1 MKHLILFLSFIL
13 ILFPNSYAQNY
24 QISGV
29 VKDAATGE
37 LLPGAD
43 IQLKGTTKGT
53 RTDIKG
59 NFSLIIRKDSAT
71 VMIVSYLGYQKAEVK
86 IKHTT
91 MFYTINLEPT
101 YIPGDEVV
109 ITASRF
115 SEKILESSSAIQ
127 KLNSIKLTAAPSGDF
142 FKSISNQKE
151 VEILETSMGFRIFNT
166 RGFNTSSP
174 FRVVQFVDG
183 IDNQAVSFN
192 FPPGNLFGLPDV
204 DIDNVEVISGP
215 ASAMYGPNAFQGVIS
230 MTSVSPF
237 NKQGVTVSI
246 KGGNRKFI
254 EAQFRMAD
262 VFGKNK
268 KFGVKISGSYMQSE
282 EWLADDP
289 ISNLYK
295 RTNSPPQDLAS
306 LLTSMATDSTLS
318 IEQRQL
324 VNDFNT
330 YATTNTSVKPGKT
343 QFTLP
348 GYMEKY
354 LYDGKNRNIKAS
366 ANIFYKLP
374 YHMMISYQYRF
385 NDITGIYQGNS
396 RSRIKNMLFQQ
407 HKLELKGK
415 NFLVRT
421 YFSMDD
427 VKDSYDLVL
436 TGINLGLAGLPAVDK
451 AYLLGYL
458 NDIKNQSG
466 NFTLPADSINLA
478 DAKNAGMAMTAD
490 AWLKPGTEDFNT
502 AFDRITTSK
511 DRYTGGS
518 MFTPHSKLV
527 HADGQYDFNV
537 NIVKFNAGASFRY
550 YMPQSEGKHFM
561 DTLLSDGNY
570 SNISFYELGGFL
582 QGSTELFKK
591 HLKCIASIRVDKSEN
606 FNFQFS
612 PRIGLI
618 FTVKEHNIR
627 LFAQSAFRNPTLN
640 DQYFNMN
647 NGSFIARGN
656 LGGFSNI
663 YTLASVTDYQS
674 TGDTNKLQP
683 IVLNPIRPEHLN
695 AVELGYRTALFRKLV
710 IDANGY
716 FNMYSNFIGS
726 IKVVRPKSGTAGEHS
741 GTAAIMS
748 KNYQTYSVAVNST
761 TDITAYGASIGVS
774 YYFPLHITAYANYT
788 FSKMV
793 DPKKNDPLIPGFNTP
808 EHKVNVG
815 FEGQRIYKNLG
826 ASFNFKWWDS
836 YLWTSPFATG
846 EVPSNY
852 TMDVQLSYE
861 LQRWYTTVR
870 VGMSNI
876 LDRKYI
882 QAYGSGQVGR
892 FMYASLSFDLKG
904 STNRH

>member
-1 MKHLILFLSFIL
+1 MKHLILFLSFFM
-13 ILFPNSYAQNY
+13 ILFPNVYAQKI

-59 NFSLIIRKDSAT
+59 NFSLSTGKDSAT
-71 VMIVSYLGYQKAEVK
+71 VLIVSYLGYQKEEVK
-86 IKHTT
+86 LKQNTIFYNIK
-91 MFYTINLEPT
+91 LEPT
-101 YIPGDEVV
+101 YIPGNEVV

-142 FKSISNQKE
+142 FKSIGNQKE

-192 FPPGNLFGLPDV
+192 FPPGNLFGLPDI

-237 NKQGVTVSI
+237 DKQGVAVSV

-254 EAQFRMAD
+254 ETQFRIAD

-268 KFGVKISGSYMQSE
+268 KLGIKISGAYTQSE
-282 EWLADDP
+282 EWSADDP
-289 ISNLYK
+289 IANLYK
-295 RTNSPPQDLAS
+295 KTTSPPQDLNA
-306 LLTSMATDSTLS
+306 LLTSMAADSSLS
-318 IEQRQL
+318 TEQRQL

-330 YATTNTSVKPGKT
+330 YASANTSVKPGKT

-354 LYDGKNRNIKAS
+354 LYDGENRNIKAS
-366 ANIFYKLP
+366 AHIFYKLP
-374 YHMMISYQYRF
+374 SQMLLSYQYRF

-415 NFLVRT
+415 NFLART
-421 YFSMDD
+421 YLSMDD
-427 VKDSYDLVL
+427 VKDSYDLIL
-436 TGINLGLAGLPAVDK
+436 TGINLGIAGLPSVSK

-458 NDIKNQSG
+458 SEVMNQSG
-466 NFTLPADSINLA
+466 NFTLPFDSISMT
-478 DAKNAGMAMTAD
+478 DVRNAGMAMTAD
-490 AWLKPGTEDFNT
+490 AWLQPGTDAFNA
-502 AFDRITTSK
+502 AFDKITTSK
-511 DRYTGGS
+511 DRYTGGA

-527 HADGQYDFNV
+527 HADGQYDFSINKL
-537 NIVKFNAGASFRY
+537 KFNAGASFRY

-561 DTLLSDGNY
+561 DTLTGDGQY
-570 SNISFYELGGFL
+570 VDISFYELGGFL
-582 QGSTELFKK
+582 QGSAEFFKK
-591 HLKCIASIRVDKSEN
+591 HLKCIASIRIDKSGN
-606 FNFQFS
+606 FEFQLS
-612 PRIGLI
+612 PRLGFIL
-618 FTVKEHNIR
+618 TVKEHHLR

-656 LGGFSNI
+656 LGGFANI
-663 YTLASVTDYQS
+663 YTLSSVTDYQNS
-674 TGDTNKLQP
+674 GDTNKLQT
-683 IVLNPIRPEHLN
+683 IILEPIRPEHLN
-695 AVELGYRTALFRKLV
+695 AVELGYRTALFRKLI
-710 IDANGY
+710 IDVNGY
-716 FNMYSNFIGS
+716 YNLYSSFIGS
-726 IKVVRPKSGTAGEHS
+726 IKVVRPKSGIAGEPS
-741 GTAAIMS
+741 GTASIIS

-761 TDITAYGASIGVS
+761 TNITAYGASVGVS

-788 FSKMV
+788 FSRMV

-808 EHKVNVG
+808 EHKVNAG

-846 EVPSNY
+846 EVPSNF
-852 TMDVQLSYE
+852 TMDIQLSYE
-861 LQRWYTTVR
+861 IQRWFTTVR
-870 VGMSNI
+870 MGMSNI

-892 FMYASLSFDLKG
+892 FMYASLTFDLRG
-904 STNRH
+904 STNKN